1 MPFNITSPSNH
12 CPISLEC
19 DGMVPSGC
27 DGLDIKKIIRNLIM
41 MIFKIIISNIKSRT
55 KEQVISN
62 REIKT
67 LIHNLIDTERVDL
80 VLEQIITLPQILI
93 G

>member
-1 MPFNITSPSNH
+1 
-12 CPISLEC
+12 
-19 DGMVPSGC
+19 
-27 DGLDIKKIIRNLIM
+27 
-41 MIFKIIISNIKSRT
+41 MIFQIIISNIKSRT
-55 KEQVISN
+55 KEEVNSN
-62 REIKT
+62 RENKT